1 MVARLVRNEK
11 VGGSNPPSSTTG
23 RHPIRMSVFC
33 MPGRVRAVPVVVLI
47 GAAGVRGACR
57 AGLWGRAAVCA
68 GGRRPARE
76 LSAPRASLG
85 ASPRSPAR
93 PRRRP
98 RAPQPGAL
106 APSGVLHTGNAW
118 SADVRLGVSPRSP
131 ARPRRRP
138 TALRPC
144 PLAPSGVLHT
154 GGALGYRTKRVG
166 FMVTFQLFGA
176 EKSVLKLVGANL
188 KDGLNVL
195 VL

>member
-1 MVARLVRNEK
+1 MAQLVARLVRNEK

-33 MPGRVRAVPVVVLI
+33 MHGYVVAVLVAVLLVVPLVYRALEGP
-47 GAAGVRGACR
+47 
-57 AGLWGRAAVCA
+57 LWGRAVQCA
-68 GGRRPARE
+68 HGRR
-76 LSAPRASLG
+76 LG
-85 ASPRSPAR
+85 ASTRCPAR

-106 APSGVLHTGNAW
+106 APSGT
-118 SADVRLGVSPRSP
+118 
-131 ARPRRRP
+131 
-138 TALRPC
+138 
-144 PLAPSGVLHT
+144 LHT